1 MEREGFGLW
10 GPQVPL
16 PSNTAMSTLVIS
28 VLRPGLYS
36 ERTESLIP
44 IAVFRIVVWETDLGK
59 SQRVSQGRRR
69 VGGLQGQKP
78 HSC

>member
-1 MEREGFGLW
+1 MSL
-10 GPQVPL
+10 L
-16 PSNTAMSTLVIS
+16 SNTAMSTLVIS

-59 SQRVSQGRRR
+59 NESVLGKRNSQGLTIGKIHE
-69 VGGLQGQKP
+69 VVL
-78 HSC
+78 